1 MGLAAT
7 ASVFLMFSPVMRGAV
22 ACGERRV
29 VQTLYNA
36 GEFDVSVTFD
46 ESATKIYAYRYNE
59 LKPVLVRG

>member
-1 MGLAAT
+1 
-7 ASVFLMFSPVMRGAV
+7 MFSPVMRGAV

-36 GEFDVSVTFD
+36 GEFDVSVTLD